1 MKNRFGPKPKPV
13 DFGEAIQICFSKYFE
28 FKGRASRSEFWYFFL
43 LYIIISIVAE
53 FTINSSKSELIIILV
68 AIASYGTIIPM
79 ISAGCRRMHDIDMSG
94 WFQCIPFYNLYLWA
108 QDNSS
113 TPQSYTPS
121 SGVNN
126 NDIIVFD
133 KSYELKDYKDRFIPE
148 NEKHYNDLYK
158 RKDVIAAHKRH
169 YGRAP
174 HKKFKFKFEIRSK
187 YWNTECIYPKSEDDF
202 IERFLKDKKLKPLE
216 GIWDEDKWGLVGIV
230 KEGSFYQLYDLKIT
244 QKQYVADEKKH
255 FGFSL
260 VDGTKGGAIIPT
272 SSKNKF
278 KGISRIIFPQH
289 FKGEPSTI
297 LIQSVKCNWVLVDN
311 HLLKGKFYEWDL
323 RDLTLH
329 RTWPLK
335 TDKSSDDIDGDNG
348 DIVNQIKQ
356 LKKLYEDGTLSKAQF
371 NKAKKKLLD

>member
-113 TPQSYTPS
+113 TQQSYTPS
-121 SGVNN
+121 LGVKN
-126 NDIIVFD
+126 NDIIMFD
-133 KSYELKDYKDRFIPE
+133 HSYELKDYKDRYCIE
-148 NEKHYNDLYK
+148 AAKHFNKSYK
-158 RKDVIAAHKRH
+158 QKDVIAAHIKEF
-169 YGRAP
+169 
-174 HKKFKFKFEIRSK
+174 KKVPQKNFKFKFETRSK

-202 IERFLKDKKLKPLE
+202 IEQFLKDKKLKPLE
-216 GIWDEDKWGLVGIV
+216 GIWEGNDWGILGIV
-230 KEGSFYQLYDLKIT
+230 KEGSYYQMYDLKIRYQT
-244 QKQYVADEKKH
+244 YIAERKEYFD
-255 FGFSL
+255 FSI
-260 VDGTKGGAIIPT
+260 VDGTKGGAITPT

-278 KGISRIIFPQH
+278 NGVSRTIFLQH
-289 FKGEPSTI
+289 HDDGTYNM
-297 LIQSVKCNWVLVDN
+297 LVQSIKTKWVLKDPY
-311 HLLKGKFYEWDL
+311 LLKGKFLELDL
-323 RDLTLH
+323 RDLSLR

-335 TDKSSDDIDGDNG
+335 TNKSSDDIDRDNG
-348 DIVNQIKQ
+348 DIVDRIKKLKQ
-356 LKKLYEDGTLSKAQF
+356 LYKDGTLSKAQF
-371 NKAKKKLLD
+371 NKAKKKLLG

>member
-1 MKNRFGPKPKPV
+1 
-13 DFGEAIQICFSKYFE
+13 
-28 FKGRASRSEFWYFFL
+28 
-43 LYIIISIVAE
+43 
-53 FTINSSKSELIIILV
+53 V

-79 ISAGCRRMHDIDMSG
+79 ISAGCRRMHDIDKSG

-126 NDIIVFD
+126 NDIIMFD
-133 KSYELKDYKDRFIPE
+133 QSYELKDYKNRFIPE
-148 NEKHYNDLYK
+148 NEKFYNDLYK

-202 IERFLKDKKLKPLE
+202 IEQFFKDKKLKPLE

-244 QKQYVADEKKH
+244 QK
-255 FGFSL
+255 
-260 VDGTKGGAIIPT
+260 
-272 SSKNKF
+272 
-278 KGISRIIFPQH
+278 
-289 FKGEPSTI
+289 
-297 LIQSVKCNWVLVDN
+297 
-311 HLLKGKFYEWDL
+311 
-323 RDLTLH
+323 
-329 RTWPLK
+329 
-335 TDKSSDDIDGDNG
+335 
-348 DIVNQIKQ
+348 
-356 LKKLYEDGTLSKAQF
+356 
-371 NKAKKKLLD
+371 